1 MSNITNERFK
11 PQLVKTYP
19 SAMESMKP
27 RYNVKGSTENYN
39 MFTQKPDSNTKN
51 SLLFTI
57 RPSNYTT
64 MVRRDLR
71 LRGDLIYP
79 IRVNDGNVRAAD
91 APQNPLLTPQN
102 FSFRDRPLNRMLSEP
117 SLMINGEKMVVQLDD
132 IFQSLNMLTFD
143 NGQSNT
149 LTTPNN
155 LDLTY
160 ANYNNA
166 NGSQSTPLNSLM
178 NASLQTQ
185 HVPDGSFPISFT
197 DNNGNDLEGTNT
209 YTGDNGV
216 VVNYVNGIPVN
227 SQDVPAN
234 TQYDLYVKI
243 RLNENLMISPL
254 LFYGNGLETE
264 CFWGIKEIQLRLNFQ
279 SHMNIVRNAVANG
292 NKSVV
297 ENANPG
303 RNIPR
308 YFQDPDLVYY
318 QINPPNEIADKIPP
332 LNILPIVDHQTRR
345 ATQSG
350 QNQTIQRG
358 GRKTLHSDDIRLSSV
373 PEKLIIITRVPRP
386 DLLPTDADF
395 HFVPVNLSIRLGNQ
409 TGIMNT
415 FDQVALYNSVRKYIP
430 ICWQSFSG
438 KSHSSNGLVPTV
450 SAPLVLDFATD
461 IPLPA
466 GFSPGTSTNF
476 NIQIQMEIEN
486 QLKPTNPAQPES
498 DNVEMI
504 LDFVSSGF
512 LYNENGMSESFY
524 GFLTQTDVMNTPVDF
539 SEQELDPPI
548 GGSFMKSLGH
558 SISKLGKKA
567 GKTVGNTAKQAGK
580 FALNTGKDMGK
591 DFIRSQGQRGV
602 QHLLSN
608 LA

>member
-1 MSNITNERFK
+1 
-11 PQLVKTYP
+11 
-19 SAMESMKP
+19 
-27 RYNVKGSTENYN
+27 
-39 MFTQKPDSNTKN
+39 
-51 SLLFTI
+51 
-57 RPSNYTT
+57 
-64 MVRRDLR
+64 
-71 LRGDLIYP
+71 
-79 IRVNDGNVRAAD
+79 
-91 APQNPLLTPQN
+91 
-102 FSFRDRPLNRMLSEP
+102 
-117 SLMINGEKMVVQLDD
+117 
-132 IFQSLNMLTFD
+132 MLTFD
-143 NGQSNT
+143 DGQSNT

-160 ANYNNA
+160 ASYNNA

-197 DNNGNDLEGTNT
+197 DNNGNALTGNGN
-209 YTGDNGV
+209 YAGDNGNV
-216 VVNYVNGIPVN
+216 VTYQNGVPVN
-227 SQDVPAN
+227 NATVAANYEYDV
-234 TQYDLYVKI
+234 YVKI

-264 CFWGIKEIQLRLNFQ
+264 SFWGIKELQLRLNFQ
-279 SHMNIVRNAVANG
+279 SQMNIVRNAVNADG
-292 NKSVV
+292 RKRVV

-318 QINPPNEIADKIPP
+318 QLDPPTEIADQIPP
-332 LNILPIVDHQTRR
+332 LNILPITDHQTRR
-345 ATQSG
+345 ATTSG
-350 QNQTIQRG
+350 QTQVIQRG
-358 GRKTLHSDDIRLSSV
+358 ATKTIHSDDIRLSSV
-373 PEKLIIITRVPRP
+373 PEKLIVITRLPR
-386 DLLPTDADF
+386 DALLPTDADF
-395 HFVPVNLSIRLGNQ
+395 HFVPVNLSIRLGNH

-438 KSHSSNGLVPTV
+438 KSRNNDGLVPTV

-476 NIQIQMEIEN
+476 NIQLSMEIEN
-486 QLKPTNPAQPES
+486 QLISPNPAQPVS

-512 LYNENGMSESFY
+512 LYNENGTSQSFF
-524 GFLTQTDVMNTPVDF
+524 GFLTPSDVFNTPVDH

-548 GGSFMKSLGH
+548 GGNFFKSLGH
-558 SISKLGKKA
+558 SVSKLGKRA
-567 GKTVGNTAKQAGK
+567 GKT
-580 FALNTGKDMGK
+580 ALNTGKNVGK
-591 DFIRSQGQRGV
+591 SVGKHAVNRGID
-602 QHLLSN
+602 HLLSN

>member
-1 MSNITNERFK
+1 MSLLTEERFK
-11 PQLVKTYP
+11 PQLIKTYP
-19 SAMESMKP
+19 NAMESMKP

-57 RPSNYTT
+57 RPSNYRT

-79 IRVNDGNVRAAD
+79 LRVVDTVARGAA

-117 SLMINGEKMVVQLDD
+117 SLMVNGEKMVVQLDD
-132 IFQSLNMLTFD
+132 IFQAVNMLTFD
-143 NGQSNT
+143 DGQSNT

-197 DNNGNDLEGTNT
+197 DPNGNALTGTAS

-216 VVNYVNGIPVN
+216 DVDYIDGVPVN
-227 SQDVPAN
+227 SQDVAAN
-234 TQYDLYVKI
+234 IEYDVYVKI

-264 CFWGIKEIQLRLNFQ
+264 SFWGIKELQLRLNFQ
-279 SHMNIVRNAVANG
+279 SQMSIVRNAVSNG
-292 NKSVV
+292 NKSVI

-318 QINPPNEIADKIPP
+318 QLDPPTEIADQIPP
-332 LNILPIVDHQTRR
+332 LNILPITDHQTRR
-345 ATQSG
+345 ATTSG
-350 QNQTIQRG
+350 QTQVIQRG
-358 GRKTLHSDDIRLSSV
+358 ATKTIHSDDIRLSSV
-373 PEKLIIITRVPRP
+373 PEKLIVITRLPR
-386 DLLPTDADF
+386 DALTPTNADF

-438 KSHSSNGLVPTV
+438 KSHSSDGLVPTV

-476 NIQIQMEIEN
+476 NIQLSMEIEN
-486 QLKPTNPAQPES
+486 QLISPNPAAPIS

-512 LYNENGMSESFY
+512 LYNENGTSQSFF
-524 GFLTQTDVMNTPVDF
+524 GFLTPSDVFNTPVDH

-548 GGSFMKSLGH
+548 GGSFFNSLGH
-558 SISKLGKKA
+558 SVSKLGKRA
-567 GKTVGNTAKQAGK
+567 GKTAI
-580 FALNTGKDMGK
+580 NTGKSVGK
-591 DFIRSQGQRGV
+591 SVGKQVVNRGID
-602 QHLLSN
+602 HLLGN